1 MPDDT
6 APLKGPDLTQGV
18 ELSAIPD
25 ASMLLGH
32 ARGEAV
38 MLVRHGDEIFAIG
51 AICTHYGAPLEQ
63 GLLVGETV
71 RCQWHH
77 ACFSLRTGEALRAP
91 ALDPVSR
98 WRVEQVRDPALH
110 IQGEPQL
117 CMVYV
122 REKLQASGKRV
133 HAPAAGTPG
142 TVVIVGGGAAGNAA
156 AEALRHQGYQGRITL
171 LSADANLPCDRPKLS
186 KGFLAGAE
194 SDASTLLRPAQFYR
208 DHGIELHLEARVAA
222 IDVRSGHVEMADGA
236 RHDYG
241 ALLLATGAEPVRLDV
256 PGCDLSHVH
265 YLRSL
270 ADARALVAKSLIA
283 KRAVVIG
290 ASFIGLEVAAS
301 LRARNIEVHVV
312 APDAIPM
319 AKILGDEVGAFF
331 RALHEQHGVV
341 FHLGTTATAIDANSV
356 TLKTGER
363 LAADLVVVGIG
374 VRPALA
380 LAENAGLAIDRG
392 VSVDDYL
399 ETSVPRI
406 YAAGDIARW
415 PDRLTGQR
423 LRVEHWVVAERQG
436 QVAAHNMLGM
446 RERFNHVPFFWTE
459 QYDFGLGYVGHA
471 EKWDRAEIAGSLQ
484 ASDATVSYWLGGR
497 KLAMAIIHRDLDG
510 LRAEVEFEAVIAG
523 RQAMAL
529 VA

>member
-1 MPDDT
+1 MLDEIS
-6 APLKGPDLTQGV
+6 PLSGPDLTLGV

-25 ASMLLGH
+25 ATMLLGH

-38 MLVRHGDEIFAIG
+38 MLVRRGDEIFAIG

-98 WRVEQVRDPALH
+98 WRVEEVRDPVHH
-110 IQGEPQL
+110 IKGEPQS

-122 REKLQASGKRV
+122 REKLEPVGARM
-133 HAPAAGTPG
+133 HAPAAGALG

-156 AEALRHQGYQGRITL
+156 AEALRHQGFQGRITL

-186 KGFLAGAE
+186 KGFLARAE
-194 SDASTLLRPAQFYR
+194 SDASTLLRSAQFYR
-208 DHGIELHLEARVAA
+208 DHGIDLHLEARVAA
-222 IDVRSGHVEMADGA
+222 IDVRSGQVEMADGT

-256 PGCDLSHVH
+256 PGSHLPHVH
-265 YLRSL
+265 YLCAL
-270 ADARALVAKSLIA
+270 ADARALVAKTLTA

-290 ASFIGLEVAAS
+290 ASFIGLEAAAS
-301 LRARNIEVHVV
+301 LRARNIDVHVV

-331 RALHEQHGVV
+331 RKLHERHGVV
-341 FHLGTTATAIDANSV
+341 FHLETTAIAFDANNV

-363 LAADLVVVGIG
+363 LAADFVVVGIG

-380 LAENAGLAIDRG
+380 LAEKAGLAIDRG
-392 VSVDDYL
+392 VAVDEYL
-399 ETSVPRI
+399 KASIPRI

-415 PDRLTGQR
+415 PDKLTGQR

-436 QVAAHNMLGM
+436 QVAAYNILGM
-446 RERFNHVPFFWTE
+446 CDRFDQVPFFWTE

-471 EKWDRAEIAGSLQ
+471 EKWYRAEIAGSLQ
-484 ASDATVSYWLGGR
+484 ASDASVSYWLGGR

-523 RQAMAL
+523 RQAMVR